1 MNIKGGEKMAIK
13 ISRTKNERGVALH
26 TLNIGD
32 TFLYD
37 NRVGIIVERNGHRF
51 PLDLTTCIN
60 FRKSF
65 LYGNRREYGEE
76 LSGSEIVLPVE
87 AELSYKVVG

>member
-1 MNIKGGEKMAIK
+1 MLTIG
-13 ISRTKNERGVALH
+13 RVKNDRGVKLCS
-26 TLNIGD
+26 LGIGE

-51 PLDLTTCIN
+51 PLDLTTCTT

-65 LYGNRREYGEE
+65 MIGNKRQYTEE

-87 AELSYKVVG
+87 AELTYKVVG

>member
-1 MNIKGGEKMAIK
+1 MLTIG
-13 ISRTKNERGVALH
+13 RVKNDRGVKLCS
-26 TLNIGD
+26 LGIGD

-37 NRVGIIVERNGHRF
+37 NRVGIIVEHNGNRF
-51 PLDLTTCIN
+51 PLDLTTCIE

-65 LYGNRREYGEE
+65 MCGNKREYGEQ

-87 AELSYKVVG
+87 AELTYKVVG

>member
-1 MNIKGGEKMAIK
+1 MLTIG
-13 ISRTKNERGVALH
+13 RVKNDRGVKLSS
-26 TLNIGD
+26 LNIGD

-60 FRKSF
+60 FRRSF
-65 LYGNRREYGEE
+65 MYNNKREYGDE

-87 AELSYKVVG
+87 AELTYKVVG

>member
-1 MNIKGGEKMAIK
+1 MAITIK
-13 ISRTKNERGVALH
+13 REKNDRGVKLCS
-26 TLNIGD
+26 LNLGD

-65 LYGNRREYGEE
+65 LYGNKREYGEE

-87 AELSYKVVG
+87 AELTYKVVG

>member
-1 MNIKGGEKMAIK
+1 MLTIG
-13 ISRTKNERGVALH
+13 RVKNDRGVKLCS
-26 TLNIGD
+26 LEVGD

-37 NRVGIIVERNGHRF
+37 NRVGVIVEHNGHRF
-51 PLDLTTCIN
+51 PIDLTTCTY

-65 LYGNRREYGEE
+65 VIGNKRQYTEE

-87 AELSYKVVG
+87 AELTYKVVG